1 MTEYTYHTV
10 EVARYELN
18 GWYTLKE
25 LEQLVVDLKECN
37 ERAKNAM
44 RELRRRCE
52 GRAAKAPM
60 GSDEQCEAEDCT
72 AAIRARGES

>member
-1 MTEYTYHTV
+1 MTEYTYRTI

-37 ERAKNAM
+37 ERARKAM
-44 RELRRRCE
+44 EKLME
-52 GRAAKAPM
+52 EVK
-60 GSDEQCEAEDCT
+60 
-72 AAIRARGES
+72 